1 MTFEIVIIGSIVGLI
16 AGFVVSYLLTSKV
29 YKNKENEAE
38 TKAKTILSN
47 AEKSL
52 ENLKKEKMLEIKE
65 ELSKRK
71 LEYETGIQSS
81 KAKLQNAE
89 KIIKQ
94 KEEVIAQKESTINQK
109 LEKVSKNEKQIEEKK
124 EQISN
129 LMKGQ
134 SQKLEKIATM
144 TRDEAKK
151 LLLENVKHEIKMDSA
166 KLFNKAMEEVKAKSI
181 QEAQD
186 IVLTA
191 MQRTATDICVENT
204 VTVVTIENDEMKG
217 RIIGREGRN
226 IRTFEGATG
235 VDLIID
241 DTPEAVVISGYDPF
255 RREVAKR
262 ALQKLMHDGRIHP
275 ARIEEVVAKAQKDLE
290 EELVKSGA
298 EAALQLGIHNI
309 NTELERA
316 IGRMKYRTSFGQNLL
331 NHSTEVAFIAGIIAS
346 EIGLDSRIAKRAALL
361 HDIGKCLNK
370 ELEGTHAKLGAE
382 FAKKYKENPAI
393 VNAIAAHHDDVEHET
408 PYATIVQI
416 ADGISGARPGARKEA
431 IENYMKR
438 LEQLEEISTSFE
450 GVNKCYAIQ
459 AGREIRVIVEPDKLD
474 DAQAIFVSNEIA
486 KRIENEMEYP
496 GQIKVTVIRE
506 KRSVSV
512 AK

>member
-1 MTFEIVIIGSIVGLI
+1 MTFITIATIVGLVG
-16 AGFVVSYLLTSKV
+16 GFAVSFLLTSKV
-29 YKNKENEAE
+29 YKNKEKEAE
-38 TKAKTILSN
+38 IKAKTIITN

-52 ENLKKEKMLEIKE
+52 ENLKKEKMIEIKE

-71 LEYETGIQSS
+71 LEYDSEVQSR

-89 KIIKQ
+89 KIIKH
-94 KEEVIAQKESTINQK
+94 KEDLIAQKENTINQR
-109 LEKVSKNEKQIEEKK
+109 LEKISKTEQQVEDKK

-144 TRDEAKK
+144 TREEAKK
-151 LLLENVKHEIKMDSA
+151 LLLENIKHEIRTDAA
-166 KLFNKAMEEVKAKSI
+166 KLLNKAVEEVKFKAA
-181 QEAQD
+181 QEAQG

-191 MQRTATDICVENT
+191 MQRTATDICMENT
-204 VTVVTIENDEMKG
+204 ITVVNIENDEMKG

-226 IRTFEGATG
+226 IRTFEGITG

-241 DTPEAVVISGYDPF
+241 DTPEAVVVSGYDPF
-255 RREVAKR
+255 RREIAKR
-262 ALQKLMHDGRIHP
+262 ALLKLMHDGRIHP
-275 ARIEEVVAKAQKDLE
+275 TRIEEVVAKAQKELD
-290 EELVKSGA
+290 EELVKNGA
-298 EAALQLGIHNI
+298 EAALQLGVHNL
-309 NTELERA
+309 NAELERA
-316 IGRMKYRTSFGQNLL
+316 IGRMRYRTSFGQNLL
-331 NHSTEVAFIAGIIAS
+331 NHSTEVAHISGIIAS
-346 EIGLDSRIAKRAALL
+346 ELGLDPRIAKRAALL

-370 ELEGTHAKLGAE
+370 EVEGPHAKLGADL
-382 FAKKYKENPAI
+382 AKKYKENVVI
-393 VNAIAAHHDDVEHET
+393 INAIAAHHDDVEHET

-416 ADGISGARPGARKEA
+416 ADGISGSRPGARKEA

-438 LEQLEEISTSFE
+438 LEQLEEISTSFD
-450 GVNKCYAIQ
+450 GVSKCYAIQ
-459 AGREIRVIVEPDKLD
+459 AGREIRVIVEPEKLD
-474 DAQAIFVSNEIA
+474 DAQSVFVSNEIA